1 MKCPRGWILCQN
13 DEGFTVPYFIKV
25 RSTDVCVSSSIS
37 EKFGYANVLPT
48 DLNSETVKLLPPGQM
63 YILGLQGWRIWLQN
77 NETFKMRK
85 DIEVTTTNAELFD
98 NKRVRLRVTLPFK
111 VLANE
116 LLDVHIM
123 KMATDERL
131 VRSFVNISYGDI
143 SADKDI
149 TELFIDL
156 YLSEVVASNYLS
168 EVIVNSSKICVI
180 VEGAAQLGKY
190 SHMDEAG
197 QIGGSWDPS
206 ANGGSVNPNSVYT
219 KDEVNAMIKQIRR
232 DVENGV
238 LIGPPSIVDV
248 VDNVTD
254 SIVLPKGIVFDVETP
269 EEAAADEALKE
280 QQKAQ
285 QEQSDAELQK
295 MIGDDSVIPID
306 ISDLNL

>member
-13 DEGFTVPYFIKV
+13 DEGFTVPYFVKV

-37 EKFGYANVLPT
+37 EKFGYAKVLPT

-63 YILGLQGWRIWLQN
+63 YILGLQGWRIWLNN
-77 NETFKMRK
+77 NETFKMTK
-85 DIEVTTTNAELFD
+85 SIEVTSTNADLFD
-98 NKRVRLRVTLPFK
+98 NKRVRLHVSLPFK
-111 VLANE
+111 MMVNE
-116 LLDVHIM
+116 LVDIHIM
-123 KMATDERL
+123 KMCDDERL
-131 VRSFVNISYGDI
+131 IRSFENISYGDI

-149 TELFIDL
+149 KEIYVDL
-156 YLSEVVASNYLS
+156 YLSEVVADNYLD
-168 EVIVNSSKICVI
+168 EVVVNSSKIVVV

-190 SHMDEAG
+190 SHMDEEG

-232 DVENGV
+232 DVENGT

-254 SIVLPKGIVFDVETP
+254 SVVLPKGIVFDVETP
-269 EEAAADEALKE
+269 EEVAADEA
-280 QQKAQ
+280 QNKAQ
-285 QEQSDAELQK
+285 QQQEAELQK
-295 MIGDDSVIPID
+295 MIDDDSVIPID
-306 ISDLNL
+306 INDLNL

>member
-1 MKCPRGWILCQN
+1 
-13 DEGFTVPYFIKV
+13 
-25 RSTDVCVSSSIS
+25 
-37 EKFGYANVLPT
+37 
-48 DLNSETVKLLPPGQM
+48 
-63 YILGLQGWRIWLQN
+63 
-77 NETFKMRK
+77 
-85 DIEVTTTNAELFD
+85 
-98 NKRVRLRVTLPFK
+98 
-111 VLANE
+111 
-116 LLDVHIM
+116 M
-123 KMATDERL
+123 KMADDERL
-131 VRSFVNISYGDI
+131 IRSFVNISYGDI

-149 TELFIDL
+149 TQIHIDL
-156 YLSEVVASNYLS
+156 YLSDVVADNYLS

-190 SHMDEAG
+190 SHMDEQN

-206 ANGGSVNPNSVYT
+206 VNGGSVNPNSVYT

>member
-13 DEGFTVPYFIKV
+13 DEGFTVPYFLKV

-37 EKFGYANVLPT
+37 EKFGYAGVLPT
-48 DLNSETVKLLPPGQM
+48 DLNSETVKILPPGQM
-63 YILGLQGWRIWLQN
+63 YVLGLQGWRIWLYN

-85 DIEVTTTNAELFD
+85 DIEVTTTNASLFD
-98 NKRVRLRVTLPFK
+98 NKRVRITATLPFK
-111 VLANE
+111 VMANE

-123 KMATDERL
+123 KMADDERL
-131 VRSFVNISYGDI
+131 IRSFTNISYGDI

-149 TELFIDL
+149 TEIYIDL
-156 YLSEVVASNYLS
+156 YLSDVVADNYLS

-190 SHMDEAG
+190 SHMDEQN

-219 KDEVNAMIKQIRR
+219 KDEVNAMIKQLRR
-232 DVENGV
+232 DVESGA
-238 LIGPPSIVDV
+238 LIGPPDIVDV

-254 SIVLPKGIVFDVETP
+254 SVVLPKGIVFDVETP
-269 EEAAADEALKE
+269 EEVAADEALKA

-285 QEQSDAELQK
+285 QEQSEAELQK
-295 MIGDDSVIPID
+295 MINDDSVIPID
-306 ISDLNL
+306 INDLNL

>member
-13 DEGFTVPYFIKV
+13 DEGFTVPYFVKV

-37 EKFGYANVLPT
+37 EKFGYAKVLPT

-63 YILGLQGWRIWLQN
+63 YILGLQGWRIWLNN
-77 NETFKMRK
+77 NETFKMTK
-85 DIEVTTTNAELFD
+85 SIEVTTTNADLFD
-98 NKRVRLRVTLPFK
+98 NKRVRLHVSLPFK
-111 VLANE
+111 MMVNE
-116 LLDVHIM
+116 LVDIHIM
-123 KMATDERL
+123 KMCDDERL
-131 VRSFVNISYGDI
+131 IRSFETISYGDI

-149 TELFIDL
+149 KEIYVDL
-156 YLSEVVASNYLS
+156 YLSEVVADNYLN
-168 EVIVNSSKICVI
+168 EVVVNSSKIVVV

-190 SHMDEAG
+190 SHMDEEG

-232 DVENGV
+232 DVENGT

-254 SIVLPKGIVFDVETP
+254 SVVLPKGIVFDVETP
-269 EEAAADEALKE
+269 EEVAADEAQK
-280 QQKAQ
+280 KAQ
-285 QEQSDAELQK
+285 EQEAELQK
-295 MIGDDSVIPID
+295 MIDDDSVIPID
-306 ISDLNL
+306 INDLNL

>member
-13 DEGFTVPYFIKV
+13 DEGFTVPYFVKV

-37 EKFGYANVLPT
+37 EKFGYAKVLPT

-63 YILGLQGWRIWLQN
+63 YILGLQGWRIWLNN
-77 NETFKMRK
+77 NETFKMTK
-85 DIEVTTTNAELFD
+85 SIEVTTTNADLFD
-98 NKRVRLRVTLPFK
+98 NKRVRLHVSLPFK
-111 VLANE
+111 MMVNE
-116 LLDVHIM
+116 LVDIHIM
-123 KMATDERL
+123 KMCDDERL
-131 VRSFVNISYGDI
+131 IRSFENISYGDI

-149 TELFIDL
+149 REIYVDL
-156 YLSEVVASNYLS
+156 YLSEVVADNYLD
-168 EVIVNSSKICVI
+168 EVVVNSSKIVVV

-190 SHMDEAG
+190 SHMDEEG

-232 DVENGV
+232 DVENGT

-254 SIVLPKGIVFDVETP
+254 SVVLPKGIVFDVETP
-269 EEAAADEALKE
+269 EEVAADEAQK
-280 QQKAQ
+280 KAQ
-285 QEQSDAELQK
+285 QQQEAELQK
-295 MIGDDSVIPID
+295 MIDDDSVIPID
-306 ISDLNL
+306 INDLNL